1 MKKYNIDNFKGGW
14 FIGDFNPSLI
24 KTKDFEIA
32 IKYYKSGDEDDE
44 HVHLLAD
51 EYTVIVKGQVIM
63 NGEIFEE
70 KDIRIFMFI
79 ADEKLGCIIN
89 FDHIYQIKKF
99 KDTSI
104 RLYDKDFNAL
114 YKKEYQSEIDRDI
127 IFDDLLVDLS
137 ERASSGVLMLR
148 VPS

>member
-70 KDIRIFMFI
+70 KDIIFI
-79 ADEKLGCIIN
+79 EKGE
-89 FDHIYQIKKF
+89 YVKF
-99 KDTSI
+99 KVLKDTINVVIKIPSVI
-104 RLYDKDFNAL
+104 GDK
-114 YKKEYQSEIDRDI
+114 I
-127 IFDDLLVDLS
+127 IK
-137 ERASSGVLMLR
+137 
-148 VPS
+148 